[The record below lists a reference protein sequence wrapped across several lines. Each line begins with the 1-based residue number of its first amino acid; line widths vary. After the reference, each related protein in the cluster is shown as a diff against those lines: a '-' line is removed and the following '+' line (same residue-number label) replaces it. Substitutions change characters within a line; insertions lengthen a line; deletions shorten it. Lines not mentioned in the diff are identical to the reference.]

1 MTAASKNV
9 YIDKLNDIVNK
20 YNNTYHQTIK
30 MKPIKEGNDE
40 DPKFIVGN
48 HVRISE
54 YKIIFAK
61 IYNANWS
68 EEVFVIKEIEIT
80 VSWIYVINDL
90 NSEEI
95 IGTFYEK
102 QIQKTNQQGFRI
114 RKVIKRKRNKLYVK
128 WNGYGNWFNSW
139 ID

>member
-20 YNNTYHQTIK
+20 YNNAYHQTIK
-30 MKPIKEGNDE
+30 MKPIKEGNDK
-40 DPKFIVGN
+40 DAKFIVGN

-80 VSWIYVINDL
+80 VS
-90 NSEEI
+90 
-95 IGTFYEK
+95 
-102 QIQKTNQQGFRI
+102 
-114 RKVIKRKRNKLYVK
+114 
-128 WNGYGNWFNSW
+128 
-139 ID
+139 